1 MHHAPVHPNP
11 DTASFLSG
19 MSMRLVIGI
28 PWSEENA
35 TWFAQ
40 IGAGADFQLQMNADR
55 QPPASAGWKV
65 RAFLR
70 IICTLEIASG
80 KGRWLMT
87 IDRSGRIVV
96 ASGLFVVAMLL
107 VSNYAVNGAA
117 LADYVLPLL
126 LAALGVVFIFFDR
139 PVVRRAAAPA
149 APAAQEP
156 APVAKAVREFLPA
169 GTPAAG
175 AVSEAATEAAPH
187 DDLTVLDGIGPRIA
201 AALQEAGIHTYDQL
215 ADQTTEALH
224 NILSGARV
232 RIVGTVERSLPTWP
246 RQAQYAAAGDFDGL
260 ARYVATHKQ
269 ASAG

>member
-1 MHHAPVHPNP
+1 VRP
-11 DTASFLSG
+11 
-19 MSMRLVIGI
+19 VIGI

-35 TWFAQ
+35 AWFAQ
-40 IGAGADFQLQMNADR
+40 HAARGLISGCR
-55 QPPASAGWKV
+55 SPPPTSAGWKV

-139 PVVRRAAAPA
+139 PVARRAAAPA

-156 APVAKAVREFLPA
+156 APAAKAVREFLPA
-169 GTPAAG
+169 GSPAAG
-175 AVSEAATEAAPH
+175 AVSEAATHATATPH

-201 AALQEAGIHTYDQL
+201 AALQDAGIHTYDQL
-215 ADQTTEALH
+215 ADQTPEALH

-260 ARYVATHKQ
+260 ARYIATHKQ